1 MGGLSSAVQLGCSPV
16 FFVGTFV
23 GLHRIMADC
32 EVFMKLFQLLETM
45 GHSMTTSIW
54 INDDFRTVSGLIDQ
68 IQPGDE
74 ELLDSKVWHWRILD
88 DDTIVVTT
96 V

>member
-1 MGGLSSAVQLGCSPV
+1 
-16 FFVGTFV
+16 
-23 GLHRIMADC
+23 
-32 EVFMKLFQLLETM
+32 MKLFQLLDTM
-45 GHSMTTSIW
+45 GYSMTTSIW

-74 ELLDSKVWHWRILD
+74 ELLDLKVWHWRILD

-96 V
+96 I